1 MTVGAEALPEGIITR
16 FRSLSLE
23 RVGRVEGTWNSMIA
37 GVRDPKAIRDLL
49 RELHTLKGDSRIVGF
64 DEIHLLSHKLE
75 ELFALAKMLDYRVN
89 EDVELVITMSIQ
101 FLGMLLRRKQSGST
115 GGIDLP
121 GFVRQV
127 DEVLREARTMPI
139 IATPRAQTQTKI
151 EARDGSIAR
160 LSEAT
165 RHRLAIAATGAFL
178 EYLGARGA
186 TSRNRLRGVWAAL
199 RDELASLRAVSLE
212 GVLER
217 HVLAATRIAADL
229 KKRASIDVDVGN
241 VFVDARVAEA
251 IDIAMVHL
259 VRNALDHGIEPAD
272 VRSAAGKPEQG
283 RIAIRAADR
292 GGLTTITVEDDGA
305 GIDVTAIRARAVKT
319 GLLDPT
325 RAARSTDAEMLAY
338 VFQAGFSTRD
348 QVGEV
353 SGRGV
358 GLDAVQTA
366 LVRAGGVVRVASTPG
381 KGSSVT
387 LEAPSAARQLRV
399 HQFLALG
406 GRLSFAVTARW
417 DVQLEANTSG
427 ALDPAAVIQI
437 PGTSRQ
443 TVDVT
448 GPTTDVALRL
458 RWGFLDIVLRAGSPP
473 TLLTADRIC
482 PTPDDYPLEVVVID
496 GRETILLRPEYLATT
511 SVAALTTR

>member
-1 MTVGAEALPEGIITR
+1 MGAEALPEGIITR

-23 RVGRVEGTWNSMIA
+23 RIGRVEGTWNSVVA

-75 ELFALAKMLDYRVN
+75 ELFALAKMLDYRVS

-101 FLGMLLRRKQSGST
+101 FLGMLLRRKQPGST

-139 IATPRAQTQTKI
+139 IATPRAQTQNKL
-151 EARDGSIAR
+151 EQRDGSIAR

-178 EYLGARGA
+178 EYLGARGT
-186 TSRNRLRGVWAAL
+186 TSRNRLRAVWAAL
-199 RDELASLRAVSLE
+199 RDELASLRAVSLAN
-212 GVLER
+212 VLER
-217 HVLAATRIAADL
+217 HLFAANRLAGDL
-229 KKRASIDVDVGN
+229 KKRVGIEVEVGN
-241 VFVDARVAEA
+241 VYVDTRVAEA
-251 IDIAMVHL
+251 VDIALVHL
-259 VRNALDHGIEPAD
+259 IRNAIDHGIEAPE
-272 VRSAAGKPEQG
+272 VRTLAGKPEQG
-283 RIAIRAADR
+283 TITIRATDKDAV
-292 GGLTTITVEDDGA
+292 TTISVEDDGA
-305 GIDVTAIRARAVKT
+305 GIDVAAIRARAVER
-319 GLLDPT
+319 GLLEPT

-358 GLDAVQTA
+358 GLDAVQSA
-366 LVRAGGVVRVASTPG
+366 FVRAGGVVRVSSSPQ
-381 KGSSVT
+381 KGSIVT

-399 HQFLALG
+399 YQFLALG

-417 DVQLEANTSG
+417 DVQLEPG
-427 ALDPAAVIQI
+427 VIDALDPAAVIQI
-437 PGTSRQ
+437 PGSSRQ
-443 TVDVT
+443 TVELT
-448 GPTTDVALRL
+448 PQTSEVALRL
-458 RWGFLDIVLRAGSPP
+458 RWGFLDILLRAGSPP
-473 TLLTADRIC
+473 TLVTADRIC

-496 GRETILLRPEYLATT
+496 GRETILLRPEFLATT
-511 SVAALTTR
+511 GVSALTMR

>member
-1 MTVGAEALPEGIITR
+1 MGAEALPEGIITR

-23 RVGRVEGTWNSMIA
+23 RVGRVEGTWNSVIA

-64 DEIHLLSHKLE
+64 DEIHLLAHKLE
-75 ELFALAKMLDYRVN
+75 ELFALAKMLDYRVS

-101 FLGMLLRRKQSGST
+101 FLGMLLRRKQAGST

-139 IATPRAQTQTKI
+139 ITTPRAQTQTKM

-178 EYLGARGA
+178 EYLGARGT
-186 TSRNRLRGVWAAL
+186 TSRNRLRSVWAAL
-199 RDELASLRAVSLE
+199 RDELASLRAVSLAD
-212 GVLER
+212 VLQR
-217 HVLAATRIAADL
+217 HLFAANRLAGDL
-229 KKRASIDVDVGN
+229 KKRVGIEVDVGS
-241 VFVDARVAEA
+241 VYVDTRVAEA
-251 IDIAMVHL
+251 VDIALVHL
-259 VRNALDHGIEPAD
+259 IRNAIDHGIESPEQRAL
-272 VRSAAGKPEQG
+272 AGKPEQG
-283 RIAIRAADR
+283 TIVIRAIDKD
-292 GGLTTITVEDDGA
+292 GLTTITVEDDGA
-305 GIDVTAIRARAVKT
+305 GIDVAAIRARAVER
-319 GLLDPT
+319 GLLEPT

-358 GLDAVQTA
+358 GLDAVQSA
-366 LVRAGGVVRVASTPG
+366 LVRAGGVVRVASSPG
-381 KGSSVT
+381 RGSTVT

-399 HQFLALG
+399 YQFLALG

-417 DVQLEANTSG
+417 DVQLETGVAG

-443 TVDVT
+443 TVDLT
-448 GPTTDVALRL
+448 PQTADVALRL
-458 RWGFLDIVLRAGSPP
+458 RWGFLDILLRAGSPP
-473 TLLTADRIC
+473 TLVTADRIC

-511 SVAALTTR
+511 NVAQLTTR

>member
-1 MTVGAEALPEGIITR
+1 M
-16 FRSLSLE
+16 
-23 RVGRVEGTWNSMIA
+23 
-37 GVRDPKAIRDLL
+37 
-49 RELHTLKGDSRIVGF
+49 HTLKGDSRIVGF
-64 DEIHLLSHKLE
+64 DEIHLLAHKLE
-75 ELFALAKMLDYRVN
+75 ELFALAKMLDYRVS

-101 FLGMLLRRKQSGST
+101 FLGMLLRRKQAGS

-139 IATPRAQTQTKI
+139 ISSPRAQTQTKI
-151 EARDGSIAR
+151 ESRDNSIAR

-178 EYLGARGA
+178 EYLGARGT
-186 TSRNRLRGVWAAL
+186 TSRNRLRSVWAAL
-199 RDELASLRAVSLE
+199 RDELASLRAVSLAD
-212 GVLER
+212 VLER
-217 HVLAATRIAADL
+217 HLFSASRIAHDL
-229 KKRASIDVDVGN
+229 DKRVGIEVDVGS
-241 VFVDARVAEA
+241 VYVDARVAEA

-259 VRNALDHGIEPAD
+259 IRNAIDHGVETPA
-272 VRSAAGKPEQG
+272 VRASAGKPEQG
-283 RIAIRAADR
+283 TIAIRAADKD
-292 GGLTTITVEDDGA
+292 GLTAITVEDDGA
-305 GIDVTAIRARAVKT
+305 GIDVAAIRARAVER
-319 GLLDPT
+319 GLLEPT

-348 QVGEV
+348 EVGEV

-366 LVRAGGVVRVASTPG
+366 LVRAGGVVRVASSPG
-381 KGSSVT
+381 RGSIVT
-387 LEAPSAARQLRV
+387 LEAPSASRQLRV
-399 HQFLALG
+399 YQFLALG

-417 DVQLEANTSG
+417 DVQLDAGAIG

-443 TVDVT
+443 TVDLT
-448 GPTTDVALRL
+448 PQTSEVALRL
-458 RWGFLDIVLRAGSPP
+458 RWGFLDILLRAGSAP
-473 TLLTADRIC
+473 TLVTADRIC

-511 SVAALTTR
+511 ANAALTTR

>member
-1 MTVGAEALPEGIITR
+1 MGAEALPEGIITR

-23 RVGRVEGTWNSMIA
+23 RVGRVEGTWNSVIA

-64 DEIHLLSHKLE
+64 DEIHLLAHKLE
-75 ELFALAKMLDYRVN
+75 ELFALAKMLDYRVS

-101 FLGMLLRRKQSGST
+101 FLNILLRRKHAGA

-151 EARDGSIAR
+151 EARDNSIAR

-178 EYLGARGA
+178 EYLGARGT
-186 TSRNRLRGVWAAL
+186 TSRNRLRSVWSAL
-199 RDELASLRAVSLE
+199 RDELASLRAVSLND
-212 GVLER
+212 VLER
-217 HVLAATRIAADL
+217 HLFSASRIARDL
-229 KKRASIDVDVGN
+229 EKKVAIDVDVGS
-241 VFVDARVAEA
+241 VYVDARVAEA
-251 IDIAMVHL
+251 VDIAMVHL
-259 VRNALDHGIEPAD
+259 IRNAIDHGIELPAQRAS
-272 VRSAAGKPEQG
+272 VGKPEQG
-283 RIAIRAADR
+283 TIVVRASDKD
-292 GGLTTITVEDDGA
+292 GLTTITVEDDGA
-305 GIDVTAIRARAVKT
+305 GIDVAAIRARAVER
-319 GLLDPT
+319 GLIEPT

-338 VFQAGFSTRD
+338 VFQAGFSTRE

-366 LVRAGGVVRVASTPG
+366 LVRAGGVVRVASSPG
-381 KGSSVT
+381 SGSIVT

-399 HQFLALG
+399 YQFLALG

-417 DVQLEANTSG
+417 DVQIETGAG
-427 ALDPAAVIQI
+427 REVALDPAAVIQI

-443 TVDVT
+443 TINITPVT
-448 GPTTDVALRL
+448 NEVALRL

-473 TLLTADRIC
+473 TLVTADRIC
-482 PTPDDYPLEVVVID
+482 PTPDDYPLEVVVIE

-511 SVAALTTR
+511 GTAALTTR

>member
-1 MTVGAEALPEGIITR
+1 VGAEALPEGIITR

-23 RVGRVEGTWNSMIA
+23 RVGRVEGTWNSVIA

-64 DEIHLLSHKLE
+64 DEIHLLAHKLE
-75 ELFALAKMLDYRVN
+75 ELFALAKMLDYRVS

-101 FLGMLLRRKQSGST
+101 FLGMLLRRKQAGS

-139 IATPRAQTQTKI
+139 ITTPRAQTQTKV
-151 EARDGSIAR
+151 EARDGAIAR

-165 RHRLAIAATGAFL
+165 RHRLAMAATGAFL
-178 EYLGARGA
+178 EYLGARGT
-186 TSRNRLRGVWAAL
+186 TSRNRLRSVWSAL
-199 RDELASLRAVSLE
+199 RDELASLRAVSLHD
-212 GVLER
+212 VLER
-217 HVLAATRIAADL
+217 HLFSATRIARDL
-229 KKRASIDVDVGN
+229 DKNVAIEVDVGN
-241 VFVDARVAEA
+241 VYVDARVAEA
-251 IDIAMVHL
+251 VDIALVHL
-259 VRNALDHGIEPAD
+259 IRNAIDHGIEPPD
-272 VRSAAGKPEQG
+272 KRTLAGKPEQG
-283 RIAIRAADR
+283 KILVRATDKD
-292 GGLTTITVEDDGA
+292 GLTTITVEDDGA
-305 GIDVTAIRARAVKT
+305 GIDVATIRARAVER
-319 GLLDPT
+319 GLLEPT

-338 VFQAGFSTRD
+338 VFQAGFSTREE
-348 QVGEV
+348 VGEV

-366 LVRAGGVVRVASTPG
+366 LVRAGGVVRVASALG
-381 KGSSVT
+381 AGSVVT
-387 LEAPSAARQLRV
+387 LEAPSASRQLRV
-399 HQFLALG
+399 YQFLALG

-417 DVQLEANTSG
+417 DVQLEPGAQSD

-443 TVDVT
+443 TINLT
-448 GPTTDVALRL
+448 PQTSEVALRL
-458 RWGFLDIVLRAGSPP
+458 RWGFLDILLRAGSPP
-473 TLLTADRIC
+473 TLVTADRIC

-511 SVAALTTR
+511 TAMALTTR

>member
-1 MTVGAEALPEGIITR
+1 MGAKALPDGIITR

-23 RVGRVEGTWNSMIA
+23 RVGRVEGTWNSVIA
-37 GVRDPKAIRDLL
+37 GVRDPKAIRDVL

-64 DEIHLLSHKLE
+64 DEIHQLAHKLE
-75 ELFALAKMLDYRVN
+75 ELFALARMLDYRVS

-101 FLGMLLRRKQSGST
+101 FLGMLLRRKQAGST

-121 GFVRQV
+121 GFIRQV

-139 IATPRAQTQTKI
+139 LAMPRTQTQPKI
-151 EARDGSIAR
+151 ESGDRSIAR

-178 EYLGARGA
+178 EYLGARGT
-186 TSRNRLRGVWAAL
+186 TSRNRLRGVWSAL
-199 RDELASLRAVSLE
+199 RDELSSLRAVSLA

-217 HVLAATRIAADL
+217 HLFAASRIAEDL
-229 KKRASIDVDVGN
+229 RKRVDIDVDVGA
-241 VFVDARVAEA
+241 VSVDARVAEA

-259 VRNALDHGIEPAD
+259 IRNAIDHGVEAPE
-272 VRSAAGKPEQG
+272 VRSSAGKPEQG
-283 RIAIRAADR
+283 RIVIRAIDKD
-292 GGLTTITVEDDGA
+292 GLVTITVEDDGA
-305 GIDVTAIRARAVKT
+305 GIDVTAIRARAVER
-319 GLLDPT
+319 GLVEPT

-366 LVRAGGVVRVASTPG
+366 FVRAGGVVRVSSEPG
-381 KGSSVT
+381 RGSIVT
-387 LEAPSAARQLRV
+387 LEAPSAGRQLRV
-399 HQFLALG
+399 SRFLALG
-406 GRLSFAVTARW
+406 GRLAFAVTARW
-417 DVQLEANTSG
+417 DVQIEPYTID

-443 TVDVT
+443 TIELT
-448 GPTTDVALRL
+448 PPASEVALRL
-458 RWGFLDIVLRAGSPP
+458 RWGFLDILLRASGPP
-473 TLLTADRIC
+473 ALVTADRIC

-496 GRETILLRPEYLATT
+496 GRETILLRPEYLSTT
-511 SVAALTTR
+511 APLALTTR

>member
-1 MTVGAEALPEGIITR
+1 MGAEALPEGIITR

-23 RVGRVEGTWNSMIA
+23 RIGRVEGTWNSVIA

-49 RELHTLKGDSRIVGF
+49 RELHTLKGDARIVGF
-64 DEIHLLSHKLE
+64 DEIHLLAHKLE
-75 ELFALAKMLDYRVN
+75 ELFALAKMLDYRVS

-101 FLGMLLRRKQSGST
+101 FLGMLLRRKQAGS

-139 IATPRAQTQTKI
+139 IATPRAHTQTKI
-151 EARDGSIAR
+151 EARDTAIAR

-178 EYLGARGA
+178 EYLGARGT
-186 TSRNRLRGVWAAL
+186 TSRNRLRSVWSAL
-199 RDELASLRAVSLE
+199 RDELASLRAVSLVD
-212 GVLER
+212 VLER
-217 HVLAATRIAADL
+217 HLFAANRIAADL
-229 KKRASIDVDVGN
+229 KKKATLEVDVGS
-241 VFVDARVAEA
+241 VYVDARVAEA

-259 VRNALDHGIEPAD
+259 IRNALDHGIESPEE
-272 VRSAAGKPEQG
+272 RISASKPEHG
-283 RIAIRAADR
+283 TIRIRATDKD
-292 GGLTTITVEDDGA
+292 GLTSIVVEDDGA
-305 GIDVTAIRARAVKT
+305 GIDVAAIRARAVER
-319 GLLDPT
+319 GLLEPT

-348 QVGEV
+348 QVSEV

-358 GLDAVQTA
+358 GLDAVQSA

-381 KGSSVT
+381 RGSSIT

-399 HQFLALG
+399 YQFLALG

-417 DVQLEANTSG
+417 DVQLEPGAQD

-443 TVDVT
+443 TIELAP
-448 GPTTDVALRL
+448 PTSELALRL
-458 RWGFLDIVLRAGSPP
+458 RWGFLDIVLRAGSAP
-473 TLLTADRIC
+473 TLVTADRIC

-511 SVAALTTR
+511 TAAVALTTR

>member
-1 MTVGAEALPEGIITR
+1 MGAEALPEGIITR

-23 RVGRVEGTWNSMIA
+23 RVGRVEGTWNSVIA

-64 DEIHLLSHKLE
+64 DEIHLLAHKLE
-75 ELFALAKMLDYRVN
+75 ELFALAKMLDYRVS

-101 FLGMLLRRKQSGST
+101 FLGMLLRRKQAGST

-178 EYLGARGA
+178 EYLGARGT
-186 TSRNRLRGVWAAL
+186 TSRNRLRSVWAAL
-199 RDELASLRAVSLE
+199 RDELASLRAVSLAD
-212 GVLER
+212 VLER
-217 HVLAATRIAADL
+217 HLFAANRLSADL
-229 KKRASIDVDVGN
+229 KKKVGIDVDVGS
-241 VFVDARVAEA
+241 VYVDARVAEA

-259 VRNALDHGIEPAD
+259 IRNAIDHGIEPPEKRAE
-272 VRSAAGKPEQG
+272 AGKAEQG
-283 RIAIRAADR
+283 QILIRATDKD
-292 GGLTTITVEDDGA
+292 GLTTISVEDDGA
-305 GIDVTAIRARAVKT
+305 GIDVAAIRARAVEK
-319 GLLDPT
+319 GLLEPT

-338 VFQAGFSTRD
+338 VFQAGFSTRE

-366 LVRAGGVVRVASTPG
+366 FVRAGGVVRVASSPG
-381 KGSSVT
+381 RGSTVT

-399 HQFLALG
+399 YQFLALG

-417 DVQLEANTSG
+417 DVQLQPG
-427 ALDPAAVIQI
+427 VIDALDPAAVIQI

-443 TVDVT
+443 TIDLT
-448 GPTTDVALRL
+448 PQTSEVALRL
-458 RWGFLDIVLRAGSPP
+458 RWGFLDILLRAGSPP
-473 TLLTADRIC
+473 TLVTADRIC

-511 SVAALTTR
+511 AAVALTTR